1 MLLTK
6 NSERSKEQGSLIC
19 FLSSLEYESDF
30 SCLMQNA
37 TQEIN
42 LNSQRRDVA
51 GLEHGKHHKKTYWE
65 HFHQRREL
73 TLELHINITSKILE
87 AVLGQCSE
95 LLASLV
101 SLRVVVIAHGQEG
114 Y

>member
-1 MLLTK
+1 
-6 NSERSKEQGSLIC
+6 
-19 FLSSLEYESDF
+19 
-30 SCLMQNA
+30 MQENA

-42 LNSQRRDVA
+42 SNSQRHDVA
-51 GLEHGKHHKKTYWE
+51 GLEHGKQHTKTYWE
-65 HFHQRREL
+65 HFHEGREL
-73 TLELHINITSKILE
+73 ALELHIYIASKILE